1 MGLKCK
7 KQTICNA
14 IKTVTLRYESYKDMK
29 DLYTGNYKALLK
41 ILFFKRSN
49 EAERSVMSISQHVY

>member
-1 MGLKCK
+1 M
-7 KQTICNA
+7 
-14 IKTVTLRYESYKDMK
+14 LRYESYKDMK

-49 EAERSVMSISQHVY
+49 EAERSVMSISQHIY